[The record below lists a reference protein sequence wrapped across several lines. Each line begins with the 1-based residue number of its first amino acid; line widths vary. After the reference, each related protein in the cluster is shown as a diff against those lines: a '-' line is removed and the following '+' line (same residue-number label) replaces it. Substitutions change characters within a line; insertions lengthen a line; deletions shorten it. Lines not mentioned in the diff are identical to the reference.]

1 MRVRREDLRVPDAEA
16 DLYLVGLGIG
26 GLERRTV
33 EADEVLHSA
42 GVILHHTAFDAD
54 LRHMY
59 QAEVVDLE
67 PVYADGPNP
76 LQAYRNMA
84 AQVLQAVRDG
94 DGKSPVC
101 FLTYGHPLYL
111 VESAWILMEE
121 AGVEGISVK
130 PLPSASFLDAV
141 LVDLGARFD
150 FGVQVYDASVFY
162 SHDIEP
168 DIRFPVILAQFG
180 SFDIRRLRQSG
191 DLYGR
196 ISPLTH
202 RLQDIYPPD
211 RAVAAV
217 LSSWRPDMAPQIS
230 RTTIRDLD
238 SLISSSHSGTTLFIG
253 GSEPWANV
261 QQDWMKLR

>member
-1 MRVRREDLRVPDAEA
+1 MRVRREDLRVPDAQA

-33 EADEVLHSA
+33 EADEVLQSA

-59 QAEVVDLE
+59 RAAVVDLE
-67 PVYADGPNP
+67 SVYGADSNP
-76 LQAYRNMA
+76 TQAYHEMA
-84 AQVLQAVRDG
+84 AQALQAVRERDG
-94 DGKSPVC
+94 GPVC
-101 FLTYGHPLYL
+101 FLTYGHPMYL
-111 VESAWILMEE
+111 VDSAWILME
-121 AGVEGISVK
+121 AAKAEGISVK
-130 PLPSASFLDAV
+130 ALPSTSFLDTV

-150 FGVQVYDASVFY
+150 RAVQAYDADLFY
-162 SHDIEP
+162 LHDVRP
-168 DIRFPVILAQFG
+168 DIRFPVLLAQFG
-180 SFDIRRLRQSG
+180 SFDSHQLRRSG

-196 ISPLTH
+196 LSPLTR
-202 RLQDIYPPD
+202 RLQEIYPSD

-230 RTTIRDLD
+230 HTTIRDID

-253 GSEPWANV
+253 GSEPWANA
-261 QQDWMKLR
+261 QPDWMKLR